1 MNNTGLIYIFSGE
14 GKGKTSAALGVTVRS
29 LLNGEK
35 VTWISFYKQES
46 WGLSEAKLKD
56 KFENLE
62 MFFTGKGFRI
72 TNFDKKLMR
81 DGKELK
87 LATVGE
93 GAKVVDTASE
103 DEHKLAA
110 QAGLS
115 IALEILNPRSSD
127 HSPKVAQGSE
137 LKSQK
142 PFLLVMD
149 EVLNAVDEGLIAEKE
164 LLKVMGNRGE
174 THVVLTGRV
183 GTEPARTVLAGADL
197 VTECKKIKHPY
208 DLGKLAVKGL
218 DF

>member
-1 MNNTGLIYIFSGE
+1 MTGLIYAFTGD
-14 GKGKTSAALGVTVRS
+14 GKGKTSAALGVATRS

-35 VTWISFYKQES
+35 VVWIAFYKQES

-62 MFFTGKGFRI
+62 MIFTGKGFRI

-87 LATVGE
+87 LATVGD

-103 DEHKLAA
+103 DEHKMAAEYGLQLAA
-110 QAGLS
+110 NSLQ
-115 IALEILNPRSSD
+115 
-127 HSPKVAQGSE
+127 
-137 LKSQK
+137 QK

-149 EVLNAVDEGLIAEKE
+149 EVLNAVDEGLITEKE
-164 LLKVMGNRGE
+164 LLEVVGNRGE
-174 THVVLTGRV
+174 THVVLTGRTGPSGRLPEGLMKIV
-183 GTEPARTVLAGADL
+183 DL
-197 VTECKKIKHPY
+197 VTECKKIRHPY

>member
-1 MNNTGLIYIFSGE
+1 MEKGLVYVFTGE
-14 GKGKTSAALGVTVRS
+14 GKGKTSAALGIATRS

-35 VTWISFYKQES
+35 VCWVAFYKQES

-56 KFENLE
+56 KFENLD
-62 MFFTGKGFRI
+62 MKFIGKGFRI

-103 DEHKLAA
+103 DEHKFAA
-110 QAGLS
+110 MLGL
-115 IALEILNPRSSD
+115 EM
-127 HSPKVAQGSE
+127 SE
-137 LKSQK
+137 NSLVQK
-142 PFLLVMD
+142 PYLIVMD
-149 EVLNAVDEGLIAEKE
+149 EVLNAVDEGLISEKQ
-164 LLKVMGNRGE
+164 LLQVLSKRGE
-174 THVVLTGRV
+174 THIVLTGRV
-183 GTEPARTVLAGADL
+183 GADHAMTVLSVADL